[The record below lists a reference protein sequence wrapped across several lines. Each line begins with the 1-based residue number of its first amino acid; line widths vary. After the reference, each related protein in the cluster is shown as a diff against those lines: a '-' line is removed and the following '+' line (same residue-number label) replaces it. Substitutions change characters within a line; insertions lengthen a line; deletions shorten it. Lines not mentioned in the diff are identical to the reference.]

1 MLKKQRARNLEAK
14 EGMKIADRQRE
25 FEKNMYQMDL
35 YTKVDQKVEELAK
48 REIELE
54 KEKAEYEQAVLER
67 VRIMQ
72 TDMQKQYEVQRLKI
86 ENYQIKLWEKFMN
99 LIEQHK
105 EKIES
110 DAKETQ
116 DRFRLTLEAKAEE
129 ELAKQ
134 ENLIKLQTITQA
146 QLEGT
151 MDGVRAQLSNIEKER
166 DILMQEIEELQARN
180 LQTVTEYQ
188 QREDV
193 IRFENSKEISE
204 IRNSYISQINEKE
217 SQIMKLYDQL
227 SQRDRE
233 MSTIIEREKAEI
245 EKRIHDKYDRIH
257 RDFKEKF
264 IREVTQAKSEEHK
277 RLTDQELIIHEQGTS
292 NVRTSIESL

>member
-204 IRNSYISQINEKE
+204 IRNAYISQINEKE